1 MSVLDKLYN
10 KIECELDSNISD
22 STIVRI
28 VQECLYRTTWQ
39 GWDIEDLL
47 SDDVSITFNEDTSEI
62 DIRQNVMFGI
72 FWSFDSKTGELV
84 GT

>member
-1 MSVLDKLYN
+1 MDVLDKLYN
-10 KIECELDSNISD
+10 KILYELDSNVYD

-47 SDDVSITFNEDTSEI
+47 SDDVTISFSEDASEI
-62 DIRQNVMFGI
+62 NIRQNVMFGI